1 MRTALP
7 FVAAL
12 ALAACQPAGTTEEVP
27 PPADA
32 PAAPDAAPDASAE
45 QPAAE
50 VALALDGEGL
60 RLVDPESGST
70 RLIPFGGAQADT
82 LAALTNALGA
92 PTETGTNADCPPG
105 PVDFADFGQAMTL
118 YFQDGAFAGW
128 FTRDSGQSTMNGIA
142 PGSTRA
148 DLAGSGSA
156 VEFTETSL
164 GQEFDVGG
172 VYGIMNED
180 ASAVDLLWAGA
191 NCFAR

>member
-1 MRTALP
+1 MKYALP

-12 ALAACQPAGTTEEVP
+12 SLAACQPAGEA
-27 PPADA
+27 ADA
-32 PAAPDAAPDASAE
+32 PASETPPAAETASDPAE

-50 VALALDGEGL
+50 IAVALDGEGL
-60 RLVDPESGST
+60 RLVDPASGST
-70 RLIPFGGAQADT
+70 RLVPFGGLQAET
-82 LAALTNALGA
+82 IAALSGPLGA
-92 PTETGTNADCPPG
+92 PTETGTNPECPPG
-105 PVDFADFGQAMTL
+105 SLDYAQFGGDTTL

-128 FTRDSGQSTMNGIA
+128 FTRDASQSTLNGIS

-148 DLAGSGSA
+148 ELDGSGS
-156 VEFTETSL
+156 EIELTETSL
-164 GQEFDVGG
+164 GQEFDAGG